1 MSYQKI
7 PVTGTVD
14 ASIINRI
21 QDQIADEFATLESAN
36 SLVTPIVGT
45 SRLKSYTVQSS
56 DRYVTVDAS
65 AVDVSVVLPPPG
77 NQQVVTVARVA
88 GNVSVVQGNGAK
100 FADGSTSVAVK
111 TSAQFL
117 NSGSAWLVLS

>member
-1 MSYQKI
+1 MAYQKI

-14 ASIINRI
+14 AAIVNRI
-21 QDQIADEFATLESAN
+21 QDQVAEEFATLESSN

-45 SRLKSYTVQSS
+45 KRIKSYTVQSA
-56 DRYVTVDAS
+56 DRYITVDAS
-65 AVDVSVVLPPPG
+65 AIDVAIVLPPPG

-88 GNVSVVQGNGAK
+88 GNVSVVQGSGAK
-100 FADGSTSVAVK
+100 FADGSAGIPVT

-117 NSGSAWLVLS
+117 NDGKTWLVLS